1 MDAFFA
7 SIEQVDHPSWQ
18 GKPVIVGALPTQ
30 RGVVSTC
37 SYEARAFGVHSA
49 MPSRQAFE
57 CCPEGIF
64 VKPRM
69 MHYQAIS
76 EAVFKIFE
84 RYTPDIEP
92 LSIDEA
98 FLDLTHAQRLFG
110 SGQAI
115 AKQLQAAI
123 FNELHLTCS
132 IGIAP
137 NKFLAKLASEEQK
150 PNGCF
155 CVPLEPTQ
163 CLAWLGK
170 KTIRQLWGVGPK
182 LAEQLE
188 AHGLFTVRDIQ
199 YCDPHRLAEW
209 TTPRLAHHLTEIA
222 FGRDHRLVISEHEEK
237 SFSREHTYNVDTT
250 NYDILKK
257 DLRWIAEDVAN
268 RLRSHHLWARVGRLK
283 IRYAG
288 FRTVTRQKIFPT
300 PVCDNQALRD
310 MAWALLESHLEPN
323 MPVRLIGF
331 GAEDFYDAPL
341 AEATLFSDAHPRL
354 RQEKLS
360 HTLDQLRKRY
370 KDQI

>member
-1 MDAFFA
+1 
-7 SIEQVDHPSWQ
+7 
-18 GKPVIVGALPTQ
+18 
-30 RGVVSTC
+30 
-37 SYEARAFGVHSA
+37 
-49 MPSRQAFE
+49 
-57 CCPEGIF
+57 
-64 VKPRM
+64 M

-341 AEATLFSDAHPRL
+341 AEATLFSEAHPRL